1 MNCPICAGAS
11 VEMTHLKC
19 ADFDGSPLYQDIRL
33 RTCNECHHVF
43 NELTTEEKLG
53 IGEYYEKESSLINMS
68 GTTFHGDLPGS
79 DNTLSIQ
86 RYEQVYKFLS
96 NHISREMRILDVGCG
111 MGGFVRFLHS
121 NGYTNTEGVDFLES
135 YIRFAQN
142 EGPGT
147 FHTASAYSLPFE
159 DSTYDLIILD
169 HVLEHVLNPV
179 QVMSELKRV
188 SRRGGLV
195 YIGVPAASQY
205 GDYPFFDFFWLC
217 LREHIHHFDAAAI
230 SFLTASFNLAPV
242 DQAIIYSQMMSGAMI
257 LPNSLSLFRNQLEKV
272 QRDSISASQNL
283 ISKMEDY
290 IETEAMYLEKH
301 KRVISSLVDKK
312 VPTYVWG
319 IGKEL
324 FCLYANTELKYCTNL
339 TLIDKNQVKQTSMK
353 LDGQSILGNSILE
366 SASKDSVLIVAAVAH
381 EDSIIKE
388 AGQIGYKGNIITLGR
403 T

>member
-1 MNCPICAGAS
+1 
-11 VEMTHLKC
+11 
-19 ADFDGSPLYQDIRL
+19 
-33 RTCNECHHVF
+33 
-43 NELTTEEKLG
+43 
-53 IGEYYEKESSLINMS
+53 
-68 GTTFHGDLPGS
+68 
-79 DNTLSIQ
+79 
-86 RYEQVYKFLS
+86 
-96 NHISREMRILDVGCG
+96 
-111 MGGFVRFLHS
+111 
-121 NGYTNTEGVDFLES
+121 
-135 YIRFAQN
+135 
-142 EGPGT
+142 
-147 FHTASAYSLPFE
+147 
-159 DSTYDLIILD
+159 
-169 HVLEHVLNPV
+169 
-179 QVMSELKRV
+179 MSELKRV

-388 AGQIGYKGNIITLGR
+388 AGQIGYKGERKNESFTYYPPSWWRGR
-403 T
+403 NGCSKLDRERTRS